1 MHQFVSVFS
10 DGLKRLWMVA
20 IAFAVCGRSIV
31 SLEKECKLRDELITE
46 FDMVDK
52 DRPVT
57 GPEAVSHVQKSS

>member
-1 MHQFVSVFS
+1 
-10 DGLKRLWMVA
+10 MVA